1 MIAGLSE
8 RNVMTA
14 PSDVTPGRLNTGRM
28 SGRSVRS
35 SSATTPNSTN
45 TLPMAPVITQMLIR

>member
-1 MIAGLSE
+1 MMAGLSE
-8 RNVMTA
+8 RNVITA
-14 PSDVTPGRLNTGRM
+14 PSDVTPGRLKIGRI

-35 SSATTPNSTN
+35 SSVTTPNSTN